1 MSSKLLQCEGG
12 QKKQE
17 PRLLM
22 LLVPIT
28 TVTQEQNR
36 AGSQLSPAAGE
47 QQQQLT
53 AKGDFLKTQN
63 ELQMGTNLPNDC
75 DTYKN
80 PVMVMDTQFP
90 VGGEWY
96 SFTFR
101 ISLASHIGPEG
112 TLAHLRMTGEEPR
125 HAVMGPAELRLRA
138 SAEPDCKPGL
148 CHLRLDKLCASTRES
163 WHHSLPRLFL
173 AGVALARLCS
183 G

>member
-1 MSSKLLQCEGG
+1 MSYCAGIIFNHHGMSSKLLQCEGG

-22 LLVPIT
+22 LLVPVT

-90 VGGEWY
+90 VGGE
-96 SFTFR
+96 
-101 ISLASHIGPEG
+101 
-112 TLAHLRMTGEEPR
+112 
-125 HAVMGPAELRLRA
+125 
-138 SAEPDCKPGL
+138 
-148 CHLRLDKLCASTRES
+148 
-163 WHHSLPRLFL
+163 
-173 AGVALARLCS
+173 
-183 G
+183 